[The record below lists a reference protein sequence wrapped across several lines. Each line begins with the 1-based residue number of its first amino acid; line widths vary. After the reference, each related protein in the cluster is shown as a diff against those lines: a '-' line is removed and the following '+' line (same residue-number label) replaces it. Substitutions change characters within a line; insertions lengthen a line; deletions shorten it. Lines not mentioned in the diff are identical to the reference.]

1 MADIEWLL
9 DEIEHGPAGPSVGAF
24 FDFDGTLVAGL
35 SATKSVVQGIK
46 LDEHRLRERAEDLL
60 RGDADLHWSRVSER
74 LSRGVGSRATRE
86 EAKAASAA
94 REDAAEVDAWARR
107 ILERKAAGMVYPQ
120 ARVLLQAH
128 RNMGHTI
135 VIASSAPRSHVR
147 STAADLGIANI
158 VCTEVEV
165 DPKGVIVGELSGDI
179 RWGEGKAQ
187 GVAEFAAREHINLSA
202 SWAYSNGVEDL
213 PLLELVGNPRPLNA
227 DDQLVAAA
235 DERGWPVGQLA
246 VPPKPTPANLV
257 RSVAAFSAFGG
268 GVMAGAAMAILNRNR
283 TLGTNVAA
291 TVATELCLAIAG
303 VNLHVIGA
311 ENLWSERPAVFIMNH
326 QSQLDIMVLGALIRR
341 DFTGVAKKS
350 LAANP
355 FFAPAGYLAEVAY
368 IDRGN
373 NAAARAALEPVV
385 ETLKGGKSI
394 IIFPE
399 GTRSRTERLLPFKKG
414 PFHIAIQAGVPIV
427 PIVLRNCGE
436 LMRPHSLIVQP
447 GTIDIAVLPP
457 IDTSTWNVG
466 NLDEHIAAVRQQ
478 YLDTLRHWPAGEAPE
493 AV

>member
-9 DEIEHGPAGPSVGAF
+9 DEIEHSPDGPQVGAF

-35 SATKSVVQGIK
+35 SVTESVVQGIK
-46 LDEHRLRERAEDLL
+46 LDERELRSRAEDIL
-60 RGDADLHWSRVSER
+60 RGTDSENHWPRIVEL
-74 LSRGVGSRATRE
+74 LSKGAAAAAGTAAAESDE
-86 EAKAASAA
+86 EAAA
-94 REDAAEVDAWARR
+94 VDRWARR
-107 ILERKAAGMVYPQ
+107 VLARKAAGMVYPQ

-128 RNMGHTI
+128 RNKGHTI
-135 VIASSAPRSHVR
+135 VIASSAPRTHVR
-147 STAADLGIANI
+147 SAAEELGVENI
-158 VCTEVEV
+158 VCTDV
-165 DPKGVIVGELSGDI
+165 DVDANGVIVGPLSGEI
-179 RWGEGKAQ
+179 RWGEGKAK
-187 GVAEFAAREHINLSA
+187 GAVEFAGQHHLDLAQ
-202 SWAYSNGVEDL
+202 SWAYTNGIEDL

-235 DERGWPVGQLA
+235 KERGWPVGRLA
-246 VPPKPTPANLV
+246 VPPKPTPTNLV

-268 GVMAGAAMAILNRNR
+268 GVMAGAAMAILNRDR

-303 VNLHVIGA
+303 VNLNVIGA
-311 ENLWSERPAVFIMNH
+311 ENLWKARPAVFIMNH
-326 QSQLDIMVLGALIRR
+326 QSQLDIMVLGALIRKN
-341 DFTGVAKKS
+341 FTGVAKQS

-355 FFAPAGYLAEVAY
+355 FFAPAGYLADVAY
-368 IDRGN
+368 IDRAN
-373 NAAARAALEPVV
+373 NAAAVAALAPVV
-385 ETLKGGKSI
+385 DTLRSGKSI

-447 GTIDIAVLPP
+447 GTIDVAVLPP

-478 YLDTLRHWPAGEAPE
+478 YLDTLRHWPTQQTPALPQ
-493 AV
+493 